1 MWRWSI
7 WRFWLSHIRNHTT
20 MGRYSVGERQ
30 MTITFHTGRY
40 SGSLDSE
47 LEHDDYE
54 LKLTR
59 TIVTITVT
67 EKMCEYTRGRWIE
80 SSGCFLKMEK
90 VTWSSATT
98 VEVGV
103 YWEDWRDLRW
113 WPRRSM
119 SECIWDNVEIPGA
132 HGVVFC
138 TWNTALERVL
148 WRRILWGKEFR
159 YWENQICGNGSAQ
172 SVFLI
177 GGSVFVYKCIH
188 LSSKRVWDAADTGA

>member
-1 MWRWSI
+1 MTCNKKDSITKLGMTMTEWREAYCYT
-7 WRFWLSHIRNHTT
+7 RNRTT

-30 MTITFHTGRY
+30 WQSRSITGLY

-47 LEHDDYE
+47 LEHDEYW
-54 LKLTR
+54 LWLTR
-59 TIVTITVT
+59 KIVTITVT

-119 SECIWDNVEIPGA
+119 SECVWDNVEIPGA

-148 WRRILWGKEFR
+148 WRRILCGKR
-159 YWENQICGNGSAQ
+159 IPILENQI
-172 SVFLI
+172 
-177 GGSVFVYKCIH
+177 
-188 LSSKRVWDAADTGA
+188 

>member
-7 WRFWLSHIRNHTT
+7 WRFWLSHIRNYTT

-30 MTITFHTGRY
+30 WQSRSMLQH

-47 LEHDDYE
+47 LEHDEYW
-54 LKLTR
+54 LWLTR
-59 TIVTITVT
+59 KIVTITVT
-67 EKMCEYTRGRWIE
+67 EKLCEYTRGRWIE

-113 WPRRSM
+113 WPRRST
-119 SECIWDNVEIPGA
+119 SECVWENLEIPGTR
-132 HGVVFC
+132 GEVSWV
-138 TWNTALERVL
+138 WNTAWMMNYCLGESDLE
-148 WRRILWGKEFR
+148 G
-159 YWENQICGNGSAQ
+159 GSAGKG
-172 SVFLI
+172 FLYC
-177 GGSVFVYKCIH
+177 GFGFVYKSIRIPSRTVAGVVRREH
-188 LSSKRVWDAADTGA
+188 DNR